1 MVEELYHSE
10 SEYGNTHPYLKAI
23 LEGYPESGTNESH
36 LLYKYREYVKDGQ
49 KIYKITERTR
59 VTIVINPDNRKLY
72 THAHMP
78 DGTYYVKAWLGDID
92 LSRLSGEYRKLGIL
106 EGHKELDSIGVT
118 VRGSLYGDIY

>member
-36 LLYKYREYVKDGQ
+36 VLYKYREYVKDGQ

-72 THAHMP
+72 TPMRTCRTEHIM
-78 DGTYYVKAWLGDID
+78 
-92 LSRLSGEYRKLGIL
+92 
-106 EGHKELDSIGVT
+106 
-118 VRGSLYGDIY
+118 